1 MTEKRVELPKRLR
14 ATQAAILNFFL
25 WGSGYLYVGRRR
37 ILGLCLVGAVLLSL
51 VGVAL
56 LSTGHGGNLAL
67 LLAGCVWGLAGLGL
81 AADIYTE
88 VMREEEGGEGNA

>member
-25 WGSGYLYVGRRR
+25 WGSGYLYMGRRK
-37 ILGLCLVGAVLLSL
+37 ILGLCLMGAVLLSL

-56 LSTGHGGNLAL
+56 LSTGHGGNLVL
-67 LLAGCVWGLAGLGL
+67 FLAGCVWGLAGLGL
-81 AADIYTE
+81 AVDAYAE
-88 VMREEEGGEGNA
+88 AMREERGEEKDA